1 MKILVDPER
10 PDLGSSEL
18 QEELQIFGPTVPIL
32 NLLLVNSETN
42 DPKLIVLR

>member
-1 MKILVDPER
+1 MKILVNPER
-10 PDLGSSEL
+10 PDLGSSQL
-18 QEELQIFGPTVPIL
+18 QEELQIFGPMVPIL